1 MNNKTIKKE
10 LQTSLFVMVE
20 VEKMSSSESLNKYFF
35 AIELGVDQR
44 DLPKNFFKRSKRGCE
59 SDYVDY

>member
-10 LQTSLFVMVE
+10 LQTSLFVMGE
-20 VEKMSSSESLNKYFF
+20 VGKMSSSESLNKYFF

-44 DLPKNFFKRSKRGCE
+44 DLPKNFF
-59 SDYVDY
+59 